1 MSLRLRMT
9 LLYTSL
15 AGGVLLIF
23 GLLTY
28 GIVSQALITQIDGDL
43 ARAANSLINRMYV
56 NAANQVDTRSLAGF
70 QTTEN
75 LLFQV
80 WGNDR
85 QLILARPVTL
95 QTPLDEIGLL
105 MGGTVFETSS
115 SSGRHLRVVSVRI
128 NSERGPAGVLQV
140 GINLVLVDITRRT
153 LAIALV
159 VLMLAAM
166 LLSGLA
172 AWLLTGR
179 SLAPLA
185 SVTRLAA
192 QITKADDLSRRIP
205 FSGNPGDEV
214 GQLIQSFNATLERLE
229 DLFTRQ
235 RRFLA
240 DVSHELRTPL
250 TVIKGN
256 VGLIRK
262 LGEADEESLE
272 GIEQEVDRLT
282 RMVGD
287 LLLLAQ
293 AESGRLPL
301 ALAPVEI
308 DTLLLEVFQQ
318 MRLVAGEK
326 IQMRM
331 TEIDQVQAV
340 GDPDRLKQV
349 LLNLVGNAIQYTPPG
364 GTVSL
369 LLRKT
374 GSQAQIIIN
383 DTGPGIPAADLPHIF
398 ERFYRGEKSRKR
410 SGAASGYGLGLSI
423 AYWIVKAHGG
433 TIEVSSQEG
442 KGSTFCV
449 WLPLSGPPPRS
460 EETK

>member
-1 MSLRLRMT
+1 MFVLLNFLILGVVSLAVGLVAHLSGALQLPGALRWVVPLGAALALVILGLLFWAGRRLRGMSAPFQ
-9 LLYTSL
+9 SL
-15 AGGVLLIF
+15 FDASQRVAAGDFSARAEERGFPEVRM
-23 GLLTY
+23 
-28 GIVSQALITQIDGDL
+28 L
-43 ARAANSLINRMYV
+43 ARAFNRM
-56 NAANQVDTRSLAGF
+56 AA
-70 QTTEN
+70 
-75 LLFQV
+75 
-80 WGNDR
+80 
-85 QLILARPVTL
+85 
-95 QTPLDEIGLL
+95 
-105 MGGTVFETSS
+105 
-115 SSGRHLRVVSVRI
+115 
-128 NSERGPAGVLQV
+128 
-140 GINLVLVDITRRT
+140 
-153 LAIALV
+153 
-159 VLMLAAM
+159 
-166 LLSGLA
+166 
-172 AWLLTGR
+172 
-179 SLAPLA
+179 
-185 SVTRLAA
+185 RL
-192 QITKADDLSRRIP
+192 QIT
-205 FSGNPGDEV
+205 E
-214 GQLIQSFNATLERLE
+214 E
-229 DLFTRQ
+229 Q
-235 RRFLA
+235 RRELLA
-240 DVSHELRTPL
+240 EVSHELRTPL

-369 LLRKT
+369 VLRKT
-374 GSQAQIIIN
+374 GTQAQIIIN

-449 WLPLSGPPPRS
+449 WLPLSGPPPRA